1 MLLFNP
7 KIYLELT
14 VKRFHLQSAVYAFRM
29 VSFCQDIADSY
40 GILFIVRSADHN
52 PFLRQ
57 PVYGCDDVFAIS
69 DSDIAASFIHCC
81 IFSK

>member
-14 VKRFHLQSAVYAFRM
+14 VKRFHLQSAVDAMRM

-40 GILFIVRSADHN
+40 GILFIVRSADHY

-57 PVYGCDDVFAIS
+57 PVYGCDDVSSHSINVPY
-69 DSDIAASFIHCC
+69 SFN
-81 IFSK
+81 S

>member
-14 VKRFHLQSAVYAFRM
+14 VKRLHLQSAVDALRM

-40 GILFIVRSADHN
+40 GILFIVRLLITTLSFVSLFMAVMTYL
-52 PFLRQ
+52 PILSMFRIRSTRKSSFL
-57 PVYGCDDVFAIS
+57 
-69 DSDIAASFIHCC
+69 
-81 IFSK
+81 